1 MNPVLDRQEKKATRR
16 NPSPIEQSTGQ
27 EGPLGGP
34 AVENQAQS
42 SQNTEACA
50 SHHQNTHKGIPQ
62 RTRSTYPIGPLHRLP
77 DTHTDEAYMSLEF
90 VISKQIWANGY
101 VSSIPEYGPNA
112 NKNSLILVTEIV
124 ISPSVSLKA
133 RYSAPSCA
141 MPYTLHQQGTRHAYI
156 AARAIPP
163 MSFLLMEFPCQAWDL
178 IQLFDITASAFFS

>member
-1 MNPVLDRQEKKATRR
+1 MGIGRLKYVDMNPVLDRQEKKATRR

-141 MPYTLHQQGTRHAYI
+141 MPYTLHRQGT
-156 AARAIPP
+156 
-163 MSFLLMEFPCQAWDL
+163 
-178 IQLFDITASAFFS
+178 